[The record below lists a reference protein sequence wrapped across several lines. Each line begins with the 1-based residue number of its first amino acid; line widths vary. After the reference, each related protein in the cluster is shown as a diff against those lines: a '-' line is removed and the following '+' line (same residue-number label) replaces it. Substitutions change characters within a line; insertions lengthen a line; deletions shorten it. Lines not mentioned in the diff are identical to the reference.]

1 VDTVDP
7 TTRAKHAR
15 HEAAEHLGSVGKSGP
30 WLVPTLIIGV
40 VLLAVAAAGWWFTRS
55 SAATAAESAI
65 ASSSAH
71 ALATSTGQLGQITLD
86 DGTTARLGADSR
98 IRVPAGF
105 GEKLRA
111 IGLEGAAMF
120 TVAPGQ
126 PFTFDVRT
134 RDAWIKAT
142 GTVFAVRAYPNE
154 EAVTVRVKEGTVTVQ
169 RGDETRTLAAGSA
182 LSITKDGTITEPSA
196 AALDEALAWTD
207 GFMSLHQRPLRHALA
222 EVSRWYGLTMFVRD
236 SSLLTRTVTMRA
248 PLESNREM
256 IAALEK
262 GGGLVFG
269 YEGKNMTLSDTLPTP
284 PAKGASK
291 K

>member
-1 VDTVDP
+1 
-7 TTRAKHAR
+7 
-15 HEAAEHLGSVGKSGP
+15 VGKSGP

-40 VLLAVAAAGWWFTRS
+40 VLVAVAAAGWWFTRS

-105 GEKLRA
+105 GEKFRA

-126 PFTFDVRT
+126 PLTFDVRT

-169 RGDETRTLAAGSA
+169 RGDESRTLSAGSA

-196 AALDEALAWTD
+196 TALDEALAWTD
-207 GFMSLHQRPLRHALA
+207 GFMSVHQRPLRHALA

-284 PAKGASK
+284 PAKGARK